1 MEERW
6 YYIFNIGY
14 YDECENFEKRRESGL
29 ICARSKSDVAGIL
42 ETWYGGDGNI
52 YSIEIY
58 DVNMDTNEILFERN
72 FPGLIQLVENPIE

>member
-6 YYIFNIGY
+6 YYIFEIGY
-14 YDECENFEKRRESGL
+14 YDECENFEKRRERGL
-29 ICARSKSDVAGIL
+29 ICAHSKSEVASIL

-52 YSIEIY
+52 YSMEIY

-72 FPGLIQLVENPIE
+72 FPGLIDLVENPIE

>member
-6 YYIFNIGY
+6 YYIFEIGY
-14 YDECENFEKRRESGL
+14 YDEYEDFEKRKEHGL
-29 ICARSKSDVAGIL
+29 ICARGKSDAAGIL
-42 ETWYGGDGNI
+42 ETYYGGDGNI
-52 YSIEIY
+52 YSMEIH

>member
-1 MEERW
+1 MEKRW
-6 YYIFNIGY
+6 YYIFEIGY
-14 YDECENFEKRRESGL
+14 YDEYEDFEKRKERGL

-52 YSIEIY
+52 YSMEIY

-72 FPGLIQLVENPIE
+72 FPGLIQIAENPIE

>member
-6 YYIFNIGY
+6 YYIFEIGY
-14 YDECENFEKRRESGL
+14 YDECENFEKRKERGL
-29 ICARSKSDVAGIL
+29 ICARSKSEVAGRL

-52 YSIEIY
+52 YSMEIH
-58 DVNMDTNEILFERN
+58 DVDMDTNEILFERN

>member
-6 YYIFNIGY
+6 YYIFEVGY
-14 YDECENFEKRRESGL
+14 YDEYEDFEKRKECGL
-29 ICARSKSDVAGIL
+29 ICARGKSDVAGIL
-42 ETWYGGDGNI
+42 ETYYGGDGNI
-52 YSIEIY
+52 YSMEIH

>member
-6 YYIFNIGY
+6 YYIFDIGY
-14 YDECENFEKRRESGL
+14 YDECENFEEREERGL

-42 ETWYGGDGNI
+42 ETYYGGDGNI
-52 YSIEIY
+52 YSMEIH